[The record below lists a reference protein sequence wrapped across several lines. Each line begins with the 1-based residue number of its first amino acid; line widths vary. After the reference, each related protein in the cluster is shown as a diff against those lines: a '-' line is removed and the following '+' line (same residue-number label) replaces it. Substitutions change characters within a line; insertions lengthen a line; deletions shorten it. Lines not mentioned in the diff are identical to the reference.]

1 MNPVAE
7 NRPVFEQGKQQ
18 STTGEQQT
26 QAHNT
31 GRWTGEEHSRFLQ
44 GLQEHGKV
52 WKSIATVVKTRSI
65 VQVRTHAQKYF
76 MKINRGDGP
85 ASSSKPSTSAT
96 SNSPS
101 SSSKDPSDKPSAS
114 LMVNAQVS
122 KTNSLKSVPCKMS
135 GITKS
140 KSYAGVSNLGG
151 ESGFSMDTK
160 PAYNYQRNGNT
171 TTTSNSTTVPPPAST
186 SAKPRARKFDEMGNE
201 QFQTTTTTKPTE
213 KTKKKAQN
221 KPRSK
226 KASKTHGQKGSTKA
240 FDRGSNSFQPLPYY
254 GPHPAPGI
262 SYSAS
267 LPSLNDRQ
275 GAHSLDNASSRKPA
289 FPAKKSETRN
299 KRARL
304 SKNNPANKSRHAPY
318 QNRSIL
324 DNTDIHT
331 SPTGM
336 GDSPTAHISQPL
348 SCPDF
353 TYYSQD
359 TSYSYP
365 SKPDIDEISEQM
377 AHVAQ
382 IPSCD
387 SETEDTLDLEN
398 LLLKENLLSSGKK
411 EWPIPVDDKVP
422 IPDEFGLQPEDSKLG
437 MLDCDLKL
445 KVPGNESFSL
455 PQKFSPSSV
464 MDPPAWTT
472 LSYPEFA
479 TKDGDDETFMPMST
493 SHDEN
498 NLFWFGFGNDSFDDL
513 LETM

>member
-1 MNPVAE
+1 MMNPVAE
-7 NRPVFEQGKQQ
+7 NRPVFEQGKQPT
-18 STTGEQQT
+18 SGDQQA

-31 GRWTGEEHSRFLQ
+31 GRWTGEEHNRFLQ

-85 ASSSKPSTSAT
+85 TPTSKPSTSSTGGSAP
-96 SNSPS
+96 SKDSSEKPS
-101 SSSKDPSDKPSAS
+101 SS
-114 LMVNAQVS
+114 LVENAQVS
-122 KTNSLKSVPCKMS
+122 KTSSLKNAQSKTS

-140 KSYAGVSNLGG
+140 KSYSGVSNLGG
-151 ESGFSMDTK
+151 ESGFSTDAK
-160 PAYNYQRNGNT
+160 PAFHYQRNSNST
-171 TTTSNSTTVPPPAST
+171 STTSNNAPVSP
-186 SAKPRARKFDEMGNE
+186 SAAAGTKPRARKFDEMGNE
-201 QFQTTTTTKPTE
+201 NIQTATTKTSE
-213 KTKKKAQN
+213 KTKRKSQN
-221 KPRSK
+221 KSRPK
-226 KASKTHGQKGSTKA
+226 KASKTQGTKGSMQSY
-240 FDRGSNSFQPLPYY
+240 DRNNGGNSFQPLPYY

-262 SYSAS
+262 SYSSS
-267 LPSLNDRQ
+267 LPSLP
-275 GAHSLDNASSRKPA
+275 LDNASSRKP
-289 FPAKKSETRN
+289 FNQGKKGETRN

-304 SKNNPANKSRHAPY
+304 SKNNSANKSRPVPY
-318 QNRSIL
+318 PNRSIL
-324 DNTDIHT
+324 DNTDSNIHT

-377 AHVAQ
+377 AHAAQ

-398 LLLKENLLSSGKK
+398 LLLKETLLSSGKK
-411 EWPIPVDDKVP
+411 EWPLPVDDKVP
-422 IPDEFGLQPEDSKLG
+422 IPDDEFGLQPEDSKLG

-445 KVPGNESFSL
+445 KVPGNDGFSL

-464 MDPPAWTT
+464 MDPPSWAT
-472 LSYPEFA
+472 LSYPEFV
-479 TKDGDDETFMPMST
+479 KEGVDETFMPMS
-493 SHDEN
+493 SSNDEH
-498 NLFWFGFGNDSFDDL
+498 NLFWFGDDSFDDL